1 MRKILNNKGHFFSI
15 IVILLFILFTY
26 WRLPNGFFEQD
37 EWHSFGHYTYLL
49 SLPFGKL
56 LSGVLV
62 SGPFTHFTP
71 LSLLTKM
78 TMFKIFGLNAGYFF
92 AVSITFHYLVTISI
106 YFLINKLL
114 KNRPAALLGS
124 LFFALNASH
133 HQAVTWLGT
142 FEGVELSALFGILAL
157 NKCLDKKVNF
167 WYVGLLLLISLLF
180 KETGFIFL
188 ALTVIILVFFK
199 KYKISGWLRNGSK
212 ILMFFILY
220 ILLKFSYLLFGVGAK
235 PAVIAGSLI
244 SIKPFMLYNALTLP
258 PKFISLSLIPIDLFE
273 NLSKATV
280 TFISNFFPEVNAIWL
295 TPNDYAFDLLTLGS
309 GVIILI
315 ASILL
320 LKKSKGEYLI
330 SLLFI
335 FLSVVLILPLKRFMV
350 YPDSRY
356 FYTATIGTGFIISLL
371 FMKIKDSGKAL
382 YSYLFLT
389 VYLVIIG
396 LNILFLENTI
406 SMKVNDGQL
415 RRKILNQ
422 IQAYLPILPSNA
434 VIFVESDKSFYGL
447 DQNIFPF
454 QSGLGQILLVKY
466 SLSQHIPYGFFT
478 NELFWD
484 IKSEGYTSIDGQNF
498 GFYYDFDK
506 LEKIVKE
513 NNIPLKSVFG
523 LSFSSSENKVFDIST
538 RVRNEIIGRNL
549 PKKIAVSN
557 FRVTSLYNPK
567 DLFLLKDGNRKTY
580 WSPGIPYSFP
590 QDLEIDLGIPEK
602 IAQIQIDS
610 YSNKDQNEVGYI
622 LYVSNDRNKWTE
634 EFRDDKR
641 IPDKDG
647 IVNMYLQ
654 TQPIRYIRIK
664 QIGSHD
670 FAEWVVH
677 ELKIY
682 EENR

>member
-1 MRKILNNKGHFFSI
+1 MKKIVSSKYFAPIFLSLVVFLSYFR
-15 IVILLFILFTY
+15 LLSA
-26 WRLPNGFFEQD
+26 FFEQD
-37 EWHSFGHYTYLL
+37 EWHSFGYYTYLL
-49 SLPFGKL
+49 SLPFGKF
-56 LSGVLV
+56 LSGVLG

-78 TMFKIFGLNAGYFF
+78 TMFKIFGLNANYFF

-114 KNRPAALLGS
+114 KNKLAAFMGS

-180 KETGFIFL
+180 KEIGFIFL
-188 ALTVIILVFFK
+188 TLTVIILFFFK
-199 KYKISGWLRNGSK
+199 KYKISEWLRTGSK
-212 ILMFFILY
+212 ILLFFTFY

-244 SIKPFMLYNALTLP
+244 SIKPFMLYNVLTLP

-273 NLSKATV
+273 KLSKVTA

-295 TPNDYAFDLLTLGS
+295 TPNDYAFDLLTVGS
-309 GVIILI
+309 GVIIFI

-320 LKKSKGEYLI
+320 LKKSKRGYII

-382 YSYLFLT
+382 YSYLFLAF
-389 VYLVIIG
+389 YLVIIG

-406 SMKVNDGQL
+406 SMKVEDGQL
-415 RRKILNQ
+415 RKKIFYQ
-422 IQAYLPILPSNA
+422 IQNYLPVLPSNA
-434 VIFVESDKSFYGL
+434 VIFAESDKSFYGL
-447 DQNIFPF
+447 DQDIFPF

-466 SLSQHIPYGFFT
+466 SLFQYIPYVFFT

-484 IKSEGYTSIDGQNF
+484 IKSEGYEIIDGQGF

-513 NNIPLKSVFG
+513 NNISLKSVFG
-523 LSFSSSENKVFDIST
+523 FSFSSSENKVFNIST

-557 FRVTSLYNPK
+557 FQVASLYNPK

-580 WSPGIPYSFP
+580 WSAGIPYSFP
-590 QDLEIDLGIPEK
+590 QDLEIDLGNSK
-602 IAQIQIDS
+602 KVVQIQIDS
-610 YSNKDQNEVGYI
+610 YTNKDQNQVGYI
-622 LYVSNDRNKWTE
+622 LYVSNDKNTWTE
-634 EFRDDKR
+634 AFRDNKR
-641 IPDKDG
+641 VPDKNG

-654 TQPIRYIRIK
+654 TQPIRYIRIQ

-682 EENR
+682 EETR